1 MFPLLTVQG
10 GFVHDMRFNFENC
23 QFQIIQAITV
33 LKINAHIYTLLPS
46 SITKSYKTLVASIKI
61 HKSQLLLFIWIA
73 DQSLAFL

>member
-1 MFPLLTVQG
+1 MLCTQTHSSPSSSI
-10 GFVHDMRFNFENC
+10 R
-23 QFQIIQAITV
+23 AITV

>member
-1 MFPLLTVQG
+1 MKSSKLPGMLSVKSKKGL
-10 GFVHDMRFNFENC
+10 DYIR
-23 QFQIIQAITV
+23 AITV

-46 SITKSYKTLVASIKI
+46 SITKSYKTLVVSIKI